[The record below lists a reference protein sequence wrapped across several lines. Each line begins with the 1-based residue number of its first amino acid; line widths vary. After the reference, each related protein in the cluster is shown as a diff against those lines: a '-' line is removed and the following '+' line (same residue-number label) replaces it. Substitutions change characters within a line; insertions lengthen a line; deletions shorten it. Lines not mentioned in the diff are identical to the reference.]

1 MKLFAIAAKYYI
13 QNKRSSQVRYIM
25 IVIAV
30 RENYHFH
37 IRYERKK
44 KTKTKINQKGNCAS
58 VHPQYRT

>member
-1 MKLFAIAAKYYI
+1 MNLFANATKQQYI

-30 RENYHFH
+30 RENYHFI
-37 IRYERKK
+37 IRYEQ
-44 KTKTKINQKGNCAS
+44 KTKTKISQKGNCAS